1 MVTTVSPPP
10 QPEYTMTPDHR
21 KPRPS
26 VLLVI
31 GSVVL
36 TVLAIPGG
44 VFIALFILSLLL
56 RI

>member
-1 MVTTVSPPP
+1 
-10 QPEYTMTPDHR
+10 MTPDHR